1 MELFVEEASRESSR
15 RVGSRDLVAHA
26 AANRTYFAELWS
38 IRKQLLPI
46 ERRVIGQIPRK
57 NISNHNLCFSLIS
70 SISNSWIRLK
80 TRRNND
86 NNTFPRLP
94 SRISISI
101 FWPVCRDSRAIG
113 HQYSLSGR
121 CIIQARPAHEGPSKV
136 DKCVRRGR
144 RRSRRSRSIIRL
156 AHFHAARSNRTRD
169 QIIGRRK
176 PIDSIRAD
184 PIGERKRFSYE
195 SRDDTRIAYTF
206 NTRTI

>member
-1 MELFVEEASRESSR
+1 MEDIELFVEEASRESSR

-70 SISNSWIRLK
+70 SISNSRIRLK

-86 NNTFPRLP
+86 NDTFPRLP

-101 FWPVCRDSRAIG
+101 FWPAGVQETAAPSAINI
-113 HQYSLSGR
+113 HFPVAALF
-121 CIIQARPAHEGPSKV
+121 K
-136 DKCVRRGR
+136 RGR
-144 RRSRRSRSIIRL
+144 RTKDLRRWTSVFAEVDAVL
-156 AHFHAARSNRTRD
+156 DAAVPLS
-169 QIIGRRK
+169 
-176 PIDSIRAD
+176 DSLIFTLHD
-184 PIGERKRFSYE
+184 PTGPVTK
-195 SRDDTRIAYTF
+195 
-206 NTRTI
+206 

>member
-1 MELFVEEASRESSR
+1 MEDIELFVEEASRESSR

-70 SISNSWIRLK
+70 SISNSWIK

-94 SRISISI
+94 SRIYRYRFSGR
-101 FWPVCRDSRAIG
+101 PVCRRQPRHRPSIFTFRSLHYSSAAGARRTFEGGQVCSPRSTPFSTQPFHYPTRSFSRCSPL
-113 HQYSLSGR
+113 HD
-121 CIIQARPAHEGPSKV
+121 PTGPVTK
-136 DKCVRRGR
+136 
-144 RRSRRSRSIIRL
+144 
-156 AHFHAARSNRTRD
+156 
-169 QIIGRRK
+169 
-176 PIDSIRAD
+176 
-184 PIGERKRFSYE
+184 
-195 SRDDTRIAYTF
+195 
-206 NTRTI
+206 